1 MGKRTLTTTEAKR
14 YAKGFAGAYATLAVI
29 LTVLLLILG
38 ARASETDG
46 LHRRVFPDVG
56 FHGAPLLDDIS
67 SNVTLEFLE
76 EDPALPRRFFS
87 AQWRGF
93 WYLPEATEL
102 ELHGEG
108 DDRLDVWI
116 GDELVIRRRP
126 PSDMHLQAATLTL
139 AAGIH
144 RIRVEY
150 EQDAGAHALRLLW
163 SPPNGRPGPLPSH
176 YLFRESPDEDDI
188 RLAERTVLLRRT
200 VLLLWGVPLAIGLV
214 WSAAR
219 IRTRYRGTAANVP
232 AAQSDVPSHK
242 NKLGI
247 AFGSAAYAL
256 TIWVFYKNAWVTD
269 DAFIIFRSVE
279 QVFAG
284 NGPVWNPHERV
295 QAFTSPLWFGTLVLT
310 RAASSVLYLNAIIV
324 SFALWLLTVRNLQLL
339 APNRVAF
346 ALGVVLC
353 IASSALHDYSSSG
366 LENVLAYALIA
377 TFLLQVVRLERD
389 PRDPPNIFRH
399 LFRASVIFGLIA
411 VTRHDLV
418 PLVLPPVVFLAWAHR
433 SVLSPRKSFTL
444 AAAATLPLAAWTL
457 FSLVYYGFPWPN
469 TAYAKLNTG
478 IDRADLVLQG
488 LRYVQYSFLQDP
500 ITPVTIVVALFVT
513 LFSGSLHGVYRFVG
527 LGVLL
532 NLSYVLWVGGD
543 FMAGRFLSY
552 SYLVA
557 IILLVLELPRVTLPI
572 QRRHSPGNEST
583 VTAPRQTL
591 TATVLAGASVAA
603 YAVAFHH
610 TPLNGWQPSPEHV
623 RPSFG
628 ISSERNVYRE
638 TNLGNYLSLDRDAAF
653 RPDHFFA
660 HVGLGFWHSPE
671 RVHVTRNIGMT
682 GYAAGTDKIIV
693 DRYALS
699 DPLLARLPVRD
710 HEDWRIGHFD
720 RVVPDGYVERLAA
733 LDLMHADLRAYGVP
747 ESASELDRLTFLSH
761 LHPLAPENLNE
772 FYRRLAIVTQTGDLW
787 SLERLKTILLF
798 NLGAYDHLVE
808 LR

>member
-1 MGKRTLTTTEAKR
+1 MGKGPLTATDVKR
-14 YAKGFAGAYATLAVI
+14 YAKGLAGAYATLTVV
-29 LTVLLLILG
+29 LTAFLLVLG
-38 ARASETDG
+38 ARSAERTG
-46 LHRRVFPDVG
+46 LHRQVFPDVG
-56 FHGAPLLDDIS
+56 LRGAPLLDDIS
-67 SNVTLEFLE
+67 SDITLDFLE
-76 EDPALPRRFFS
+76 GDSTLPRRFFS
-87 AQWRGF
+87 ARWQGF
-93 WYLPEATEL
+93 WYLPETTDL

-108 DDRLDVWI
+108 DDRLDVWVD
-116 GDELVIRRRP
+116 DELVVRRTP
-126 PSDMHLQAATLTL
+126 PSDMHLQASALTL
-139 AAGIH
+139 GAGIH
-144 RIRVEY
+144 RLRIEY
-150 EQDAGAHALRLLW
+150 EQHGGAHALQLLW
-163 SPPNGRPGPLPSH
+163 APPSGRPVRLPSH
-176 YLFRESPDEDDI
+176 HLFPEPPDEDDI
-188 RLAERTVLLRRT
+188 RLAERAELLRRA
-200 VLLLWGVPLAIGLV
+200 VLLLWGAPLAIGLL

-219 IRTRYRGTAANVP
+219 MRARYRATAANVT
-232 AAQSDVPSHK
+232 AAQSGAPSYRS
-242 NKLGI
+242 KLGI
-247 AFGSAAYAL
+247 AVASAAYAL

-269 DAFIIFRSVE
+269 DAYIIFRSVE

-284 NGPVWNPHERV
+284 NGPTWNPHERV
-295 QAFTSPLWFGTLVLT
+295 QAFTSPLWFGVLVLT
-310 RAASSVLYLNAIIV
+310 RAASSDLYLNAVVV
-324 SFALWLLTVRNLQLL
+324 SFTLWLLTVRNLQLL

-389 PRDPPNIFRH
+389 PPDPPNIFPH
-399 LFRASVIFGLIA
+399 LFRASVTFGLIA

-418 PLVLPPVVFLAWAHR
+418 PLVLPPAVFLAWAHR
-433 SVLSPRKSFTL
+433 SILSPRKSFTL
-444 AAAATLPLAAWTL
+444 AAAATLPLVAWTL

-488 LRYVQYSFLQDP
+488 LRYVHYSFLRDP

-513 LFSGSLHGVYRFVG
+513 LFRAHYKVYRFVG

-572 QRRHSPGNEST
+572 QRSHSLENEST

-603 YAVAFHH
+603 YAVAFNH
-610 TPLNGWQPSPEHV
+610 TPLNCWRPSPEHV
-623 RPSFG
+623 RPLFG
-628 ISSERNVYRE
+628 ISSERAGYHE

-660 HVGLGFWHSPE
+660 HVGLGFSRSPE

-693 DRYALS
+693 DIYALS

-710 HEDWRIGHFD
+710 PEEWRIGHFD
-720 RVVPDGYVERLAA
+720 RIVPDGYLERLAA
-733 LDLMHADLRAYGVP
+733 LDLTHADMHAYGIP
-747 ESASELDRLTFLSH
+747 ESAGELERIRLLSRRN
-761 LHPLAPENLNE
+761 PIAPANLNE
-772 FYRRLAIVTQTGDLW
+772 LYRRLAIVTQTEDLW
-787 SLERLKTILLF
+787 SAERLRTILLF
-798 NLGAYDHLVE
+798 NLGAYDHLTE
-808 LR
+808 PR